1 MNHVAKFEDEFLDS
15 AVRHRL
21 LTDQQANEILSEL
34 TPDSSAKELAIKKG
48 HVDSQKLDILAA
60 LNNPKGV
67 VPGYELLSVLGIG
80 GFGVVYKATQLNM
93 DRTVALKTIP
103 ISKLQNSGAQQRF
116 EREAKI
122 VGNMRHPNIIAA
134 FDFGLADERL
144 FLSMEFIE
152 GKDADVAVSKIGSF
166 SEFATWQIIRQVA
179 LALAYAAEHDIIHRD
194 IKPGNLIL
202 TSPPVGYALPN
213 GVPMVK
219 VADFGLAACY
229 ENQQR
234 NDRITMDN
242 SMVGTPFYVSPEQL
256 SSDNLDE
263 RADIY
268 SLGITAWHMLEGQP
282 PSHDSNPMD
291 IIMQKLKGDT
301 NWLAHK
307 GTSWSPETR
316 LLILEMCAHD
326 RNKRVKNQVELIAR
340 IDEVLANLE
349 PHSTN
354 EFSSGSQEFELF
366 SSPVVDTGSQAKP
379 SGFHDP
385 NAPTTDIIRPQPQ
398 PTREHQT
405 DAVQQPTFELGGDSN
420 ELQLSEA
427 ANSTKDQFQTREL
440 GTNVPT
446 QTQQAHPQSE
456 KHSEKQLQSP
466 ERKPRKVALA
476 GLGIGAAL
484 FLGLGYL
491 LLLNFGFLGSAEPS
505 QQTLSEVTGPPFFLF
520 NGTDLDYRNQTGSWE
535 IAQDAELGTVLTG
548 NGTKLFECNSA
559 SGEPLKFF
567 RFEIG
572 FDHLD
577 AELIELIVRF
587 EESQEV
593 GRIAI
598 QKDTATLID
607 NNGEQLTPVNV
618 KMFGEDN
625 FGYHQLR
632 VERHVNF
639 WTAFLDG
646 ESLGKFSNS
655 DNSAA
660 KIEVMVEGG
669 NANFEQVRV
678 FEFSAPDDSTGSQ

>member
-301 NWLAHK
+301 SWLAHK

-316 LLILEMCAHD
+316 LLILEMCTHD

-456 KHSEKQLQSP
+456 NTLKNNSNRPNENL
-466 ERKPRKVALA
+466 ER
-476 GLGIGAAL
+476 
-484 FLGLGYL
+484 L
-491 LLLNFGFLGSAEPS
+491 LW
-505 QQTLSEVTGPPFFLF
+505 Q
-520 NGTDLDYRNQTGSWE
+520 DWE
-535 IAQDAELGTVLTG
+535 L
-548 NGTKLFECNSA
+548 
-559 SGEPLKFF
+559 EPLC
-567 RFEIG
+567 
-572 FDHLD
+572 
-577 AELIELIVRF
+577 
-587 EESQEV
+587 S
-593 GRIAI
+593 
-598 QKDTATLID
+598 
-607 NNGEQLTPVNV
+607 
-618 KMFGEDN
+618 
-625 FGYHQLR
+625 
-632 VERHVNF
+632 
-639 WTAFLDG
+639 
-646 ESLGKFSNS
+646 
-655 DNSAA
+655 
-660 KIEVMVEGG
+660 
-669 NANFEQVRV
+669 
-678 FEFSAPDDSTGSQ
+678 